1 MGRPVR
7 KTRKKTRR
15 PKESPAERLVR
26 ILAACCVN
34 PATMLELYYWSRE
47 PGLADIVRGIATMPE
62 EVRSAIEAF
71 VALARDTRSVSAEL
85 DGRGVLT
92 LASLDAARAI
102 ALAQHLAEDTH
113 GDLPRV
119 LN

>member
-1 MGRPVR
+1 MSRPER
-7 KTRKKTRR
+7 KTRKKTRTA
-15 PKESPAERLVR
+15 KEPPGERL
-26 ILAACCVN
+26 IGTLAACCIN
-34 PATMLELYYWSRE
+34 PASMLELYYWSKE
-47 PGLADIVRGIATMPE
+47 PGLADIIRGIATMPE

-71 VALARDTRSVSAEL
+71 VALARDMKSVSAGL

-92 LASLDAARAI
+92 LASLEAARTI